1 MGKRWLLPFGPE
13 IDPGE
18 PACLADRI
26 GARLEARLEVRVRDV
41 RRFEH
46 GSIGGELPAVID
58 AANSAVFDAPQDEG
72 SAAMPAMFV
81 EHAQRAI
88 TGSEQNEVLVEQGED
103 RKSTRLNSSH

>member
-81 EHAQRAI
+81 EHAR
-88 TGSEQNEVLVEQGED
+88 SEEQTSELQSLM
-103 RKSTRLNSSH
+103 RNSYAVF